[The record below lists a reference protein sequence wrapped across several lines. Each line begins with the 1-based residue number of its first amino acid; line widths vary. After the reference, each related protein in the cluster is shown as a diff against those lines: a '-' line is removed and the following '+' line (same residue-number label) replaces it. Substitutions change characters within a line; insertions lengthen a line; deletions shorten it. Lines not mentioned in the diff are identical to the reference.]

1 MNWATGTGCGNAS
14 LAEATFSF
22 ITDTIVYIKPFARI
36 KPLFD
41 SDSLGRLQNW
51 RASFTPPN

>member
-1 MNWATGTGCGNAS
+1 MNLATGCGNAS
-14 LAEATFSF
+14 LAEAASSF
-22 ITDTIVYIKPFARI
+22 ITDTIVYIKPFVRI

-51 RASFTPPN
+51 RASFTPPK